1 MRIMHDDPTV
11 PLSDSQLS
19 AFLDGEL
26 PEEEMDLFIRRLERD
41 GALKRSLSR
50 YALIG
55 EVMRTP
61 ANGGGMVA
69 GSGFAARVAAAVDAD
84 SAKAGDA
91 LPVAAVAGGR
101 SRWFGPLAGLSIA
114 AGVAVVAVGLI
125 SRAPDAP
132 QSVAAV
138 AEQAE
143 VARDPSLA
151 EASYIVPEITVTGPL
166 VPAARLTNY
175 VMAHSE
181 YSSPIGRR
189 NVLSNL
195 LSDESMSA
203 DAAIPAGFVPD
214 VEPARQVSP

>member
-1 MRIMHDDPTV
+1 MHDDPNV
-11 PLSDSQLS
+11 PLSESQLS

-26 PEEEMDLFIRRLERD
+26 PDEELDLFIRRLERD
-41 GALKRSLSR
+41 AALKRSLSR

-61 ANGGGMVA
+61 ANGGGVVA
-69 GSGFAARVAAAVDAD
+69 GGGFASRVSAAIDAD
-84 SAKAGDA
+84 SAPAVETGPA
-91 LPVAAVAGGR
+91 AAVQGG

-114 AGVAVVAVGLI
+114 AGVAVIAVGLMN
-125 SRAPDAP
+125 RNPDAP
-132 QSVAAV
+132 QAV
-138 AEQAE
+138 AT
-143 VARDPSLA
+143 VADSAVTAPDASLS
-151 EASYIVPEITVTGPL
+151 EASYVVPEITVTGPL

-189 NVLSNL
+189 NVLSNML
-195 LSDESMSA
+195 LDDSMST

-214 VEPARQVSP
+214 EGPSRQVSP

>member
-1 MRIMHDDPTV
+1 MHDDQTT
-11 PLSDSQLS
+11 PLSESQLS

-26 PEEEMDLFIRRLERD
+26 PDGELDLFIRRLERD

-61 ANGGGMVA
+61 ANGGGV
-69 GSGFAARVAAAVDAD
+69 
-84 SAKAGDA
+84 
-91 LPVAAVAGGR
+91 VAGGGFANRVSAAIDVDSAPVAEAVTGAAGRSER

-125 SRAPDAP
+125 NRSPDAP

-138 AEQAE
+138 ADSTS
-143 VARDPSLA
+143 VTGDPSLS

-203 DAAIPAGFVPD
+203 EGAIPAGFVPD
-214 VEPARQVSP
+214 AEPARQVSP